1 MTHPPKDYELLD
13 SLKTIAC
20 DDFFDAIE
28 VTQVK
33 DDALREQAKK
43 ILDQSHLKVCYG
55 AQPRLLGTGLNPNDI
70 DEEGRKKAEAT
81 LLEAIDEAEYLG
93 AGGIA
98 FLAGKWEP
106 ETKDQAYAQLL
117 KTTRAV
123 CSYAATKG
131 MMVELEVFDFDMDK
145 AALIGPAPYAA
156 RFAADMR
163 TTHNNFGL
171 LVDLSHFPTTYE
183 TSRFVIQTLRPYI
196 THLHIGN
203 AVVKEGFEAYG
214 DQHPR
219 FGFPDSANDTE
230 QLVDFFTVH
239 RRKRAFFSNKG
250 KKVPYVVC
258 PLEGK
263 SPVGRRGRRYHTGQ
277 APRRVINKGLGAGR
291 GLNSVCSIIV
301 PEVCLTVAHEI
312 GIELNNWKKEGISHE
327 NRSVRRI
334 YRKSR

>member
-1 MTHPPKDYELLD
+1 MRQPIQKYFQIGTIQWMSHPPDRYDLVD
-13 SLKTIAC
+13 SIKTLAC
-20 DDFFDAIE
+20 DEYFSAVEITHIGDDQTRE
-28 VTQVK
+28 KVK
-33 DDALREQAKK
+33 RLLE
-43 ILDQSHLKVCYG
+43 QSHMKVCYG
-55 AQPRLLGTGLNPNDI
+55 AQPKLLGPKLNPNDI

-93 AGGIA
+93 ARGIA

-117 KTTRAV
+117 KTTRAL
-123 CSYAATKG
+123 CGYAAKKG

-163 TTHNNFGL
+163 MTHNNFGL

-203 AVVKEGFEAYG
+203 AVVKKGCEAYG

-219 FGFPDSANDTE
+219 FGFPESANDVE
-230 QLVDFFTVH
+230 QLTDFFTVL
-239 RRKRAFFSNKG
+239 KEEGFFREKE
-250 KKVPYVVC
+250 PYVLS
-258 PLEGK
+258 LEVKPWKDEDGDIILANTK
-263 SPVGRRGRRYHTGQ
+263 
-277 APRRVINKGLGAGR
+277 RVINRAWAM
-291 GLNSVCSIIV
+291 V
-301 PEVCLTVAHEI
+301 ED
-312 GIELNNWKKEGISHE
+312 
-327 NRSVRRI
+327 
-334 YRKSR
+334 